1 MHRKLTRHFGQF
13 ESQPQNLPGHPS
25 GDGVSL
31 VGDPN
36 STFVLLGLCP
46 SFDIA
51 LFCLYND
58 RKTQNAKNRR
68 PKNLLFSALQALP
81 DKIML
86 AAHGNIV
93 NIFIN
98 KEVR

>member
-13 ESQPQNLPGHPS
+13 ESQPQNLLGYRREMEFRSWVAPS
-25 GDGVSL
+25 F
-31 VGDPN
+31 
-36 STFVLLGLCP
+36 TFVLLGLCP
-46 SFDIA
+46 SFAIA